1 MGMNS
6 ISIDLR
12 AVTARSATIF
22 GRAIGVF
29 ALVLASMAISSEAT
43 ATEGKFIPSAYASPP
58 PSGARQLCRQY
69 NWACSNK
76 VSVSLSNR
84 QEMQIIKRVNR
95 QVNATTRSVT
105 DQSQYRTTERW
116 ALPTSQGGDCEDFA
130 LLKKRDLI
138 RAGVDPSKLLIATV
152 LDTKRNSHAVLV
164 YRSAGGD
171 LVLDNLTNQIKP
183 WSATRYLFLRMQNPR
198 KPSVWVGI
206 YGRS

>member
-1 MGMNS
+1 MTLLS
-6 ISIDLR
+6 VESR
-12 AVTARSATIF
+12 AALKRLAVASGRFAMVSATALSPVF
-22 GRAIGVF
+22 VAQQAVASEGRF
-29 ALVLASMAISSEAT
+29 L
-43 ATEGKFIPSAYASPP
+43 PSVQVSPP
-58 PSGARQLCRQY
+58 PSGARQLCNQY
-69 NWACSNK
+69 NWACSTK
-76 VSVSLSNR
+76 ASVLMSGQ

-95 QVNATTRSVT
+95 RINSTTRSVT
-105 DQSQYRTTERW
+105 DQSQYRTSERW
-116 ALPTSQGGDCEDFA
+116 ALPTSRGGDCEDFA

-152 LDTKRNSHAVLV
+152 LDTRRNSHAVLV

-198 KPSVWVGI
+198 KPSSWVSV